1 MKHLLSLIFCFSFI
15 FSQKVFINSA
25 TIEELKSLP
34 LSENQIADVYDFIL
48 FQGPVSDI
56 YDLIKISSLD
66 AKDIESLKSL
76 VSIKDNKN
84 INIRASRISD
94 RYRKVENWTSEE
106 GANEG
111 LVEVWLDR
119 LAEPKNINSATWND
133 LMALQNVSP
142 VDAVAVMKRIDEGK
156 ITYPKALRGAIGLSY
171 WGYRNMV
178 DFFTY
183 DDTDTTDSFHF
194 WYNTTYKTLPS
205 TTSFDDEVGMVD
217 QISDHPGDLHHKMV
231 ATFGRHWKLSLATHR
246 QLGEKVYDFKVGDF
260 EVPNSKWSL
269 TYRDL
274 KLGSLKI
281 DRVILGNFSATIG
294 QGVIFEN
301 TDFFSPRRSGYS
313 WSRRVHGVFPDI
325 SRTRQYALRG
335 AAFQAGNKIID
346 LMGFVSRN
354 KRDAI
359 LNIADSSVASMI
371 TLYPRTNSGF
381 GADSLLMPMLETLEE
396 VTYGGSVRLIPLY
409 GTFIGFSAY
418 ESLYDRP
425 IRPDIATTVIADANE
440 GKFLTSIGNT
450 ADTEIAAMYSSYGE
464 SSFWDKAKSFRRVF
478 GMDFSTVIR
487 NIALQGE
494 YGILDKNGDMKVNGS
509 DPKAFVFSGYA
520 QFNNFS
526 LLVVYRDYDL
536 GFDNPYQRSFSNY
549 SRYKGSIFE
558 DTFYLEDP
566 IYGFLY
572 TGQAQP
578 QSEKGIYIN
587 SRYQPHRALVLS
599 GDFDTWTR
607 VADQA
612 RYFRTVMRAQYRPVF
627 NMRFSIRH
635 KWQKRGSM
643 NHLDPSA
650 YYSQET
656 IIRSQIRLSGYDQI
670 ELMWVR
676 SWVDFSNRRRLTNDL
691 TSGGEEPSLV
701 GSAGTGS
708 EAIGFKV
715 THNFNQRM
723 KAMGQVI
730 FYNGFIWNFEDTDFR
745 VFDSNSDAVRYW
757 LSLFSRIND
766 RWAVRL
772 KWTVDSSAPVT
783 NYIFEPSDPT
793 GQFPDQRLSWKTVS
807 GENFTNDI
815 RLQLDYAF

>member
-56 YDLIKISSLD
+56 YDLTKISSLD

-217 QISDHPGDLHHKMV
+217 QISNHPGDLHHKMV

-335 AAFQAGNKIID
+335 AAFQAGNKMID

-494 YGILDKNGDMKVNGS
+494 YGILDKNGDMKVNES

-691 TSGGEEPSLV
+691 TSGGEEPSLI

>member
-1 MKHLLSLIFCFSFI
+1 MKQLLSLIFCFSFI

-231 ATFGRHWKLSLATHR
+231 ATFGRNWKLSLATHR

-335 AAFQAGNKIID
+335 AAFQAGNKMID

-464 SSFWDKAKSFRRVF
+464 SSFWDKAKSFRRVL

-526 LLVVYRDYDL
+526 LLVVYRDYDI

-691 TSGGEEPSLV
+691 TSGGEEPSLI

>member
-56 YDLIKISSLD
+56 YDLTKISSLD

-76 VSIKDNKN
+76 VSIKENKD

-217 QISDHPGDLHHKMV
+217 QISNHPGDLHHKMV

-335 AAFQAGNKIID
+335 AAFQAGNKMID

-494 YGILDKNGDMKVNGS
+494 YGVLDKNGDMKVNGS

-723 KAMGQVI
+723 KVMGQVI

>member
-294 QGVIFEN
+294 QGVVFEN

-335 AAFQAGNKIID
+335 AAFQAGNKMID

-578 QSEKGIYIN
+578 QSEKGVYVN

>member
-1 MKHLLSLIFCFSFI
+1 MKQLLSLIFCFSFI

-56 YDLIKISSLD
+56 YDLIKISSID
-66 AKDIESLKSL
+66 AKDIDSLKSL

-231 ATFGRHWKLSLATHR
+231 ATFGRNWKLSLATHR

-335 AAFQAGNKIID
+335 AAFQAGNKMLD

-494 YGILDKNGDMKVNGS
+494 YGVLDKNGDMKVNGS

-691 TSGGEEPSLV
+691 TSGGEEPSLI